1 MKHKY
6 RWQQNTHLKNDKDFY
21 TVKYDMHFMLQGW
34 RDVFMQLCKQMENA
48 LAIQYVQ
55 CHTISEFSVVSFQ
68 QTDVPS

>member
-1 MKHKY
+1 
-6 RWQQNTHLKNDKDFY
+6 
-21 TVKYDMHFMLQGW
+21 MLQGW